1 MQRCMDFFVIPEQKC
16 ASLPPYIRRIFAGIN
31 IMLVNNKL
39 VKGIGP

>member
-1 MQRCMDFFVIPEQKC
+1 MDFFVIPEQKY
-16 ASLPPYIRRIFAGIN
+16 ASLPPYMGRRIAGIN